1 MFIEVYK
8 PTNLSPGSPGTEGNS
23 FPWTSPAAN
32 HCNWDLESLAAL
44 EASLVTN
51 GEMGSSS
58 HDLFE
63 LKIG

>member
-8 PTNLSPGSPGTEGNS
+8 ATTLSPGSPGTEGNS

-32 HCNWDLESLAAL
+32 HCNWDLETS
-44 EASLVTN
+44 